1 MFILYWDA
9 EKKQVQAMNGSGR
22 SGGKCTL
29 DKIRSE
35 LGLSGDASGDI
46 PMSSVHSVTVPG
58 APAGWID
65 TVERFGSKKVK
76 MDEILKP
83 AIELG
88 EKGFP
93 LSEVAAYSVCSLF
106 LSLPTRLQM
115 FN

>member
-29 DKIRSE
+29 DTIRSE
-35 LGLSGDASGDI
+35 LGFKGDSPGGI
-46 PMSSVHSVTVPG
+46 PMSSVHAVTVPG

-65 TVERFGSKKVK
+65 TVERFGSGNVK
-76 MDEILKP
+76 MSDILKP

-93 LSEVAAYSVCSLF
+93 LSEVAAFYV
-106 LSLPTRLQM
+106 
-115 FN
+115 